1 MSARNLIIGWD
12 GADLGVIEALG
23 PEVLPHTFAAMARGE
38 ASHLRSLPPYATL
51 PNWLSF
57 LTATDP
63 GVHGVFDFTERTGY
77 RVRFRAG
84 QQRAAPLWAERLDAL
99 GKRVALVNFPGTF
112 PPPKLEH
119 GVVISGWDAPVAFD
133 RSARYCEPASL
144 HRLIEARF
152 GSYGFDESNAFRP
165 VGSSWYQQLG
175 ATLSAKVDRHAA
187 IGSWLLNSRHWD
199 VFALYFGESDGAS
212 HHLWSL
218 FDPRSPRRPPVV
230 APSDALA
237 FRRVYEALDRA
248 LGQLLDAAGPGTT
261 LTIVSDHGSGGS
273 SDRVLYLNRALAA
286 AGLLRFKQPSDSG
299 ASGAYA
305 STARWAARGRS
316 QALSLLPPRLRQRL
330 FEAGDRTL
338 PSRLESEVRFGAIDW
353 QHTRAF
359 SDELNYFP
367 GIYLNVAGREP
378 EGIVPEAE
386 RAAVLEEV
394 RNALEALRD
403 SDTGARLIAR
413 TTPREALFHGP
424 QLHKAPDLILE
435 PALLPPEH
443 AARPG
448 AVSGPLR
455 RPQHQGYSVC
465 FMPSATAPD
474 ALEGCVRRLAP
485 SEWMGRKGRSLPG
498 SHRPRGLYVSC
509 GPEARRDAAT
519 DPSILDVARALLR
532 SWGVD
537 NDAPL
542 STGTSHTV
550 SNTSGA
556 GDNGHVVGTASPAS
570 AETDLQGE
578 GPRTALEDNEALIEA
593 RLRALG
599 YVG

>member
-1 MSARNLIIGWD
+1 MPR
-12 GADLGVIEALG
+12 
-23 PEVLPHTFAAMARGE
+23 TFAAMARGQ
-38 ASHLRSLPPYATL
+38 AAHLRSLPPYATL

-84 QQRAAPLWAERLDAL
+84 QQRVAPLWAERLDAL
-99 GKRVALVNFPGTF
+99 GKRVALINFPGTF
-112 PPPKLEH
+112 PPPKLAH

-133 RSARYCEPASL
+133 RSAQYCQPAAL
-144 HRLIEARF
+144 HQLIEDRF
-152 GSYGFDESNAFRP
+152 GRYGFDESNAFRP
-165 VGSSWYQQLG
+165 VGSSWHQRLG
-175 ATLSAKVDRHAA
+175 ATLSAKVARHAG

-237 FRRVYEALDRA
+237 FRRVYEALDAA

-286 AGLLRFKQPSDSG
+286 AGLLRFKQQPD
-299 ASGAYA
+299 AGAYA
-305 STARWAARGRS
+305 STSRWAARGRS
-316 QALSLLPPRLRQRL
+316 HALALLPPRLRQKL

-353 QHTRAF
+353 RHTRAF

-367 GIYLNVAGREP
+367 GVYLNLAGHEP

-386 RAAVLEEV
+386 RSALLEEV
-394 RNALEALRD
+394 RRALAALKDR
-403 SDTGARLIAR
+403 DTGARLIAR
-413 TTPREALFHGP
+413 ATPREELFHGP
-424 QLHKAPDLILE
+424 QVHKAPDLILE

-448 AVSGPLR
+448 AVAGPLR

-465 FMPSATAPD
+465 FMPSATAPET
-474 ALEGCVRRLAP
+474 LEGYVRTLAP
-485 SEWMGRKGRSLPG
+485 SEWMGCKGRSLPG
-498 SHRPRGLYVSC
+498 SHRPRGLYVTC
-509 GPEARRDAAT
+509 GPEARGDVAA
-519 DPSILDVARALLR
+519 DPSILDVATTLMRT
-532 SWGVD
+532 WGVD
-537 NDAPL
+537 NESA
-542 STGTSHTV
+542 V
-550 SNTSGA
+550 AA
-556 GDNGHVVGTASPAS
+556 GDPVHADPQTPAAGNDGITASPLTAVGGEPTLQDGEPH
-570 AETDLQGE
+570 AE
-578 GPRTALEDNEALIEA
+578 LEANEALLEA